1 MPRFTYKAVAPSGE
15 VVEGELEAA
24 DESAAIHQLQSR
36 GQIPIRATAAGE
48 KAAKGG
54 VGEFKVKRKRIGK
67 RDIASFT
74 RELAT
79 LVEAGLP
86 LDRGLQVLIDL
97 ADNVTMRELV
107 ERLQEQVRGGK
118 AFSKALE
125 TESGYFSRLYINL
138 VRAGETGGA
147 LDTTLTRL
155 ADYLES
161 ARARRD
167 HVISALIYPIILLV
181 VAGLSVFILLTV
193 VVPKFSKIFEDMGQA
208 LPVPTQ
214 IVIQI
219 GELFNAYW
227 WVMLLA
233 IIGTVMYFKR
243 QFADPVTRQPWDR
256 RILRLPLVGDLVSKV
271 EMARFSHT
279 LSTLLANGVP
289 LLTGLAIVK
298 EIMANR
304 VLADAVGRSAEQLKE
319 GKGLSG
325 PMKDAKV
332 FPRLAVHMISVG
344 EESGQ
349 MESML
354 NKVAEVYDRE
364 VKASV
369 QRMLALVEP
378 IMIIGLGLIIAGIIV
393 SILLAV
399 LAMTNLAV

>member
-1 MPRFTYKAVAPSGE
+1 MPRFVYKAVAPSGE

-24 DESAAIHQLQSR
+24 DESAAIRLMQSR
-36 GQIPIRATAAGE
+36 GQIPIRAVAASE
-48 KAAKGG
+48 SAVKSGG
-54 VGEFKVKRKRIGK
+54 VAKLKRKRIGSGE
-67 RDIASFT
+67 IAAFT

-79 LVEAGLP
+79 LVGAGLP
-86 LDRGLQVLIDL
+86 LDRGMQVLIDL
-97 ADNVTMRELV
+97 ADNVTMREMI
-107 ERLQEQVRGGK
+107 ERVQEQVRGGK

-125 TESGYFSRLYINL
+125 AENKYFSRLYINL

-147 LDTTLTRL
+147 LDTTLARL

-161 ARARRD
+161 MRARRD
-167 HVISALIYPIILLV
+167 HVISALIYPLILLV

-208 LPVPTQ
+208 LPLATQ
-214 IVIQI
+214 FVIRV
-219 GELFNAYW
+219 GELFNTWW
-227 WVMLLA
+227 WVMALA
-233 IIGTVMYFKR
+233 IAATVVYFRR

-271 EMARFSHT
+271 EMARFSQT
-279 LSTLLANGVP
+279 LSTLLSNGVP

-304 VLADAVGRSAEQLKE
+304 VLAEAVGRAAEQLKQ

-325 PMKDAKV
+325 PMKEAKV

-349 MESML
+349 MEGML

-378 IMIIGLGLIIAGIIV
+378 IMIIGLGLVIAGIIV